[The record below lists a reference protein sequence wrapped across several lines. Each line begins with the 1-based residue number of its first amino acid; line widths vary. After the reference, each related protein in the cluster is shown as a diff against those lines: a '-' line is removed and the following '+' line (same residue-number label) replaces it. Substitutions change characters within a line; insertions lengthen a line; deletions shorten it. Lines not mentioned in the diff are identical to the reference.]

1 MFGPAIV
8 AREIE
13 CSGKVIL
20 SRDPERGVAET
31 LCDGLNP
38 FRGGTHLRDVTTR
51 VQVMAAH
58 IGRHPSESSRVV
70 KRLGQL
76 FGFSEIPPDHRE
88 FVEREERLAKI
99 KTKIDRTLDLLARF
113 GQWAQRH
120 QCLVEAGYRLTVSR
134 SSEGLGAGLPE
145 VRDRLLPH
153 FAPKGMV
160 SQALDL
166 FCQPIRVEH
175 LDGLHNPGMEFAA
188 ALLEQAP
195 VSDLVGEGVLEG
207 VLEIREEARFI

>member
-1 MFGPAIV
+1 MTAGNTTRPLTGRVVVYHVHKFPAGMFGPAIV

-76 FGFSEIPPDHRE
+76 FGFLEILPDH
-88 FVEREERLAKI
+88 
-99 KTKIDRTLDLLARF
+99 
-113 GQWAQRH
+113 
-120 QCLVEAGYRLTVSR
+120 
-134 SSEGLGAGLPE
+134 
-145 VRDRLLPH
+145 
-153 FAPKGMV
+153 
-160 SQALDL
+160 
-166 FCQPIRVEH
+166 
-175 LDGLHNPGMEFAA
+175 
-188 ALLEQAP
+188 
-195 VSDLVGEGVLEG
+195 
-207 VLEIREEARFI
+207 